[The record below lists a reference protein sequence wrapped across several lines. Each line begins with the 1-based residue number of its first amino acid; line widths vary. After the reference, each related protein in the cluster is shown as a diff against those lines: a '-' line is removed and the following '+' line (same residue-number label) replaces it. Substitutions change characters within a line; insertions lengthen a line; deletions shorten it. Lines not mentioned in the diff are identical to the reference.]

1 MKFQSAEYRN
11 FGPLKNAEINL
22 ADRGLVLVQG
32 DNRVSSSADSNGSGK
47 SCLLEGIV
55 WCLFGKT
62 IRYEL
67 SGEKTGDRMINKY
80 EGKNSVVAISFVDGT
95 QLYTVIRYRKSKK
108 DNPTIAGG
116 FSVPQ
121 GTGLL
126 FYVGSKDL
134 TLGSVAETETLI
146 NDTIGLDFSSFVQS
160 VYFDG
165 HNIPAFPTLT
175 DREIKAIFEKVL
187 SLESLQKAGDVVRLR
202 KRGLEARITVIDG
215 ELSSIRSEISS
226 AAVEIHEAVAKRDN
240 FDEVTALDIKR
251 REEQLEDA
259 KKGLVEETVFEN
271 DSLLITKATEES
283 EAELKKF
290 ENLDTIAAGAD
301 EIMLANQTAV
311 IALEGKLSELELI
324 DSESRVIQP
333 PTEMIERLTQAKTKL
348 SDANDAEKKYLFD
361 ASNAESKIGKPCH
374 GCGKKFRA
382 SDLQSIIDHAKKH
395 LEEASAAAIAY
406 AGLEE
411 DVQLEID
418 QWRKDQDDIRG
429 AEIDRTRIR
438 LEKVRKESE
447 ITLKRHSDIEKLKDR
462 RNGLL
467 RIVADAPLKLSTIEA
482 KRESNA
488 SQRASLSF
496 LQDEIDSLRAKENPY
511 IADIEKWNDRKTLAE
526 TKQMG
531 KEMEYT
537 AAKREGRMLEVLEKA
552 YGRTGVKAHILETV
566 TPALNSRANAYAAKL
581 TDGAVEIEFSTFT
594 KNKDGSLAEKF
605 SVDVRNREGADV
617 YLGNSS
623 GERKKIDLAVS
634 LALSDLVS
642 ARAAKP
648 VDLWVADEIAESLDG
663 TALERVVD
671 LLDDMAKERGTLLAI
686 SHTDMT
692 PWIPNMMTVTKTAIG
707 STVA

>member
-11 FGPLKNAEINL
+11 FGPIKGAEISL

-32 DNRVSSSADSNGSGK
+32 DNKVSSSADSNGSGK

-67 SGEKTGDRMINKY
+67 NGEKTGDRMINKY
-80 EGKNSVVAISFVDGT
+80 EGKDSVVAISFVDGT

-108 DNPTIAGG
+108 GNPTIAGG
-116 FSVPQ
+116 FEVPL
-121 GTGLL
+121 GTGLM

-134 TLGSVAETETLI
+134 TLGSVAETESLI

-187 SLESLQKAGDVVRLR
+187 SLESLQKAGEVVRLR
-202 KRGLEARITVIDG
+202 KRGLESKINIIG
-215 ELSSIRSEISS
+215 SELDSIRSDISS
-226 AAVEIHEAVAKRDN
+226 AAVEIIEAVSRRDN
-240 FDEVTALDIKR
+240 FDETTGLDIKR
-251 REEQLEDA
+251 REEQIADA
-259 KKGLVEETVFEN
+259 EKGLVEETVFDDEEN
-271 DSLLITKATEES
+271 ILNHSVEDAQE
-283 EAELKKF
+283 ELKKF
-290 ENLDTIAAGAD
+290 ATLDAIAEDAA
-301 EIMLANQTAV
+301 EIMLANSTGVA
-311 IALEGKLSELELI
+311 ALESKLLEL
-324 DSESRVIQP
+324 DNERSKSHLKQP
-333 PTEMIERLTQAKTKL
+333 PTEMIEEITTVAAKW
-348 SDANDAEKKYLFD
+348 SEAEDNIKKFGHD
-361 ASNAESKIGKPCH
+361 ASNAEDQIGKPCH
-374 GCGKKFRA
+374 GCGKIYRA

-395 LEEASAAAIAY
+395 LRAAQSASKVYGKLEAAAASKIEAWRTGQ
-406 AGLEE
+406 ADLVDAEITRTRVRLEE
-411 DVQLEID
+411 MQ
-418 QWRKDQDDIRG
+418 KDS
-429 AEIDRTRIR
+429 
-438 LEKVRKESE
+438 EK
-447 ITLKRHSDIEKLKDR
+447 TLKRHSDIEKLKDR

-467 RIVADAPLKLSTIEA
+467 RIVADVPLKLSTIEA
-482 KRESNA
+482 KREANA
-488 SQRASLSF
+488 HQRASLSF
-496 LQDEIDSLRAKENPY
+496 LQNEIDSLRTKANPY
-511 IADIEKWNDRKTLAE
+511 IEDIEKWNDRKTLAG

-531 KEMEYT
+531 KEMEFT

-566 TPALNSRANAYAAKL
+566 TPALNSRANAYASKL

-594 KNKDGSLAEKF
+594 KNKDGSLAERF

-671 LLDDMAKERGTLLAI
+671 LLDDMARERGTLLAI

-692 PWIPNMMTVTKTAIG
+692 PWISNVVTVTKNTTG
-707 STVA
+707 STIS